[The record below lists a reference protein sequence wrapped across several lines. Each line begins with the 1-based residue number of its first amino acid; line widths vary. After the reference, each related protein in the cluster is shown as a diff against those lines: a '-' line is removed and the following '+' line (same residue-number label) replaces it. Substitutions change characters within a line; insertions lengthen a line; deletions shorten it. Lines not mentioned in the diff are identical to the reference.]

1 MNTFISVY
9 HELKPEIIIIFS
21 GCNDMNFEFEKN
33 TKGLTFMICFKFLYV
48 EVIKLEFLGKK
59 FFKNYLKILGF

>member
-33 TKGLTFMICFKFLYV
+33 TKLTFMILF
-48 EVIKLEFLGKK
+48 
-59 FFKNYLKILGF
+59 

>member
-21 GCNDMNFEFEKN
+21 GCNDMNFEFEN

-48 EVIKLEFLGKK
+48 GQ
-59 FFKNYLKILGF
+59 